1 MEKAKVSAFQMFV
14 LIVLFEMGS
23 AILLGLGS
31 QAKQDAW
38 IAILFGLGGG
48 VIVFFIY
55 YRLYMYYPDLP
66 LTSYL
71 QKIVGKWP
79 GRFIGFLYI
88 VYFMYQASR
97 ILRDFGE
104 LLATTIYNN
113 TPLFVINT
121 LMIVTIIYAMHKGFE
136 VLARVGE
143 IFFGIIYLTAI
154 LGMLLI
160 VFSGLIHLENLKPI
174 LENGLKP
181 VIKTFLRETITF
193 PYGEMIVFTMVLPFF
208 NDKKKVKIVCL
219 GGMILA
225 GINITITTI
234 VNIAVLGVG
243 LFHRATFPLLS
254 TVGRIQIADFIERL
268 DVLFM
273 LYLIIAGFFKIAIY
287 FYAAVAGA
295 ADIFQIKNQ
304 RKLGFPI
311 GLIVLFGSITIASN
325 IAEFI
330 QEGSMIVPFYLSWP
344 FQIIIPFILLII
356 AFLRNRKKK
365 TSPA

>member
-31 QAKQDAW
+31 QVKQDAW

-71 QKIVGKWP
+71 QKIVGKWL

-88 VYFMYQASR
+88 VYFIYIASR
-97 ILRDFGE
+97 VLRDFGE

-113 TPLFVINT
+113 TPLFIINT
-121 LMIVTIIYAMHKGFE
+121 LMIVTIIYAMQKGFE

-143 IFFGIIYLTAI
+143 IFFGIVYLTAI

-160 VFSGLIHLENLKPI
+160 IFSGLIHLGNLKPI
-174 LENGLKP
+174 LENGFKP
-181 VIKTFLRETITF
+181 IIRTFLGETLNF
-193 PYGEMIVFTMVLPFF
+193 PFGEMIVFTMLLPFL
-208 NDKKKVKIVCL
+208 NDKKKVKIVCM

-234 VNIAVLGVG
+234 VNISVLGVEI
-243 LFHRATFPLLS
+243 FHRATFPLL
-254 TVGRIQIADFIERL
+254 TTIGRIQIADFIERL

-273 LYLIIAGFFKIAIY
+273 LYLIIGGFFKIAIF
-287 FYAAVAGA
+287 FYAAVAGT

-304 RKLGFPI
+304 RKLGLPI
-311 GLIVLFGSITIASN
+311 GIIVLFGSITIAPN
-325 IAEFI
+325 IAEFF
-330 QEGSMIVPFYLSWP
+330 QEGLVIVPVYLSWP

-356 AFLRNRKKK
+356 AVLRNRKKK
-365 TSPA
+365 TSSA